1 MVSKKVKEILFLI
14 FRILFSFLIL
24 FFIFKRINLNYFF
37 EGIREINY
45 FYFFISFIFYWI
57 TLFFLSLR
65 WKILLNPFLTKNL
78 SIFEIFKVYMLGML
92 INIITPATAGVDI
105 SRGFIL
111 SKYTE
116 SKAKGFASVLVD
128 RITGMIGIFII
139 ASFFLIFSFK
149 ENKKIFFL
157 ILIFLILSIISLIL
171 FYIPFIKR
179 FLERFERNKFFKKI
193 SNFYNAMY
201 LYKNEFDLVFY
212 SLLLAIPVQIS
223 FSFIAFFVS
232 KSFNLN
238 ESIFLFLSFVP
249 IINALNVIPLAISGF
264 GIREAGFIIF
274 FKKYFLYEKIILISI
289 FYWFVCAFGNVPA
302 LYYLFKNPLKK
313 EET

>member
-1 MVSKKVKEILFLI
+1 MVSKKVREILFLI
-14 FRILFSFLIL
+14 FRIIFSFLIL
-24 FFIFKRINLNYFF
+24 FFIFKRLDLNYFF
-37 EGIREINY
+37 EGLKEINY
-45 FYFFISFIFYWI
+45 FYFFISFIFYWV

-65 WKILLNPFLTKNL
+65 WKILLNPFLTKKI

-149 ENKKIFFL
+149 ENKKIFFI
-157 ILIFLILSIISLIL
+157 ILIFLILSIVSLIF

-179 FLERFERNKFFKKI
+179 FLERFMKNKILEKI
-193 SNFYNAMY
+193 SKFYNAMY
-201 LYKNEFDLVFY
+201 LYKNETDLVFY
-212 SLLLAIPVQIS
+212 SLLLAIPVQIF
-223 FSFIAFFVS
+223 FSFTAFFIS
-232 KSFNLN
+232 KSLNLN
-238 ESIFLFLSFVP
+238 GNIFLFLSFVP
-249 IINALNVIPLAISGF
+249 IINALNVIPFAISGF
-264 GIREAGFIIF
+264 GIREAGFLIF
-274 FKKYFLYEKIILISI
+274 FKKYFPYERIILVSI
-289 FYWFVCAFGNVPA
+289 FYWFVCAFGNIPA

-313 EET
+313 EEI